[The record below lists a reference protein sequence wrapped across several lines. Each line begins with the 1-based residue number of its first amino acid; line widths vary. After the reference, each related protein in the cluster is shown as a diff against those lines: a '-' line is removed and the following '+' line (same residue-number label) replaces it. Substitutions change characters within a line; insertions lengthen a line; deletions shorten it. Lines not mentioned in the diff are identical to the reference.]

1 MMDDRKDAAKS
12 VGKSLLSGILSG
24 DDFSIPGFMLEIRPA
39 VKTLVG
45 TNRKALWSIVG
56 ILAIFSILN
65 SFTHSAALAILIM
78 AFLIG
83 ILATQPKPRA
93 YMLKLFKGSRGPG
106 GEFAELLKEIYEPQ
120 APPRIISYEDAE
132 TVTKLKVQ
140 LLPGHSLTEL
150 EKALETF
157 LITFHFGSG
166 RIARDP
172 ENAALVELAFVKGA
186 PLAKAVMPWT
196 SNPNVPRSVWEVFP
210 LGILED
216 GSTLELEVYAK
227 NLFIAGEPGSGK
239 TVTGRNIVANFMLD
253 PTTKVFIGDAK
264 GVDFSAFA
272 PLCVAYAG
280 PDLEEW
286 KTFMEAVLE
295 ELNSRLAYLRT
306 NRKKKWDPSCGGL
319 VLVLL
324 EEFGTIVSMGKEAK
338 EIVDGARDLLQR
350 GRAVGMIAVL
360 STQRP
365 GSDTFP
371 TALRDLVGVRISFRC
386 STRDASDIALGS
398 GWASQGANAA
408 NIPISAHGV
417 GYCLADHGVPEKF
430 RGVFISDDQEEEII
444 EAAARMRGVDLT
456 ALDELDEDLD
466 QDENEEVEQ

>member
-1 MMDDRKDAAKS
+1 MDDRKEHVKT
-12 VGKSLLSGILSG
+12 VGKTLISHIGSGEFKPVAFAQELLP
-24 DDFSIPGFMLEIRPA
+24 SIRG
-39 VKTLVG
+39 
-45 TNRKALWSIVG
+45 IVG
-56 ILAIFSILN
+56 KNRRAQWGIIATLAIF
-65 SFTHSAALAILIM
+65 FTLVHVVHSAATAILIM
-78 AFLIG
+78 AFVVG

-93 YMLKLFKGSRGPG
+93 WMLKLFKSPRGPG
-106 GEFAELLKEIYEPQ
+106 GEYAELLAAIYEPQ

-132 TVTKLKVQ
+132 TFTKLQVQ
-140 LLPGHSLTEL
+140 LLPGHSFAEL

-157 LITFHFGSG
+157 LISFHFGSG

-196 SNPNVPRSVWEVFP
+196 ANPNVPRSVWEPFP

-227 NLFIAGEPGSGK
+227 NMFIAGEPGSGK
-239 TVTGRNIVANFMLD
+239 TVMGRNIAGNFILD
-253 PTTKVFIGDAK
+253 PTAKVFIGDAK

-272 PLCVAYAG
+272 PLCSAYAG
-280 PDLEEW
+280 PNLEEW
-286 KTFMEAVLE
+286 KIFIEAVLE
-295 ELNSRLAYLRT
+295 ELNLRLDYLRT
-306 NRKKKWDPSCGGL
+306 HRKKKWDPSCGGL

-398 GWASQGANAA
+398 GWASQGCNAA
-408 NIPISAHGV
+408 TIPISAHGV

-430 RGVFISDDQEEEII
+430 RGVFITDDQEEEII

-456 ALDELDEDLD
+456 ALDELDEGPD